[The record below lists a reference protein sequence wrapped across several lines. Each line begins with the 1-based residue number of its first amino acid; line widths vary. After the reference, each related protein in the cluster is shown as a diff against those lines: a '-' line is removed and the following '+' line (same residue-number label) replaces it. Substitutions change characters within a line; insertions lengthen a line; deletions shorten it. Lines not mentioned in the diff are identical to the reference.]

1 MPDPEGGEDMRRFI
15 TVVVVAAVAAVL
27 FAGPALAF
35 QCPKLIAEINSETG
49 NRIDAASNGAKDKAE
64 EAQKLH
70 AEGKHA
76 ESVKAAKE
84 GLALLGKQ
92 M

>member
-1 MPDPEGGEDMRRFI
+1 MRRF
-15 TVVVVAAVAAVL
+15 VMAVLVAAVAAVL
-27 FAGPALAF
+27 VAGPALAF
-35 QCPKLIAEINSETG
+35 QCPKLIAQINQESG
-49 NRIDAASNGAKDKAE
+49 NRIDAASAGAKAKAA

-76 ESVKAAKE
+76 DSEKVAKE
-84 GLALLGKQ
+84 GLALLEKS

>member
-1 MPDPEGGEDMRRFI
+1 MPRFI
-15 TVVVVAAVAAVL
+15 TTVVVLAVGTVL

-35 QCPKLIAEINSETG
+35 QCPKLIAQINTDAG
-49 NRIDAASNGAKDKAE
+49 NRFDAASANAKAKAA

-70 AEGKHA
+70 ADGKHA
-76 ESVKAAKE
+76 ESEKVAKDR
-84 GLALLGKQ
+84 LALLGKQ